1 MTKKKS
7 RFITLLVLYVLLTIG
22 TFIQTVL
29 PALMPTLSE
38 LYPNEMSEGRI
49 GYIVG
54 TMIITMAA
62 AGVIMGY
69 LGDKIRRMKVAF
81 YASIITTIF
90 TLLSGF
96 TTNYTQLFLCQVGAS
111 IGLGAILP
119 IMAGIM
125 ADLYSPEN
133 RGKAFGTLSIVT
145 TVIGEIGGITL
156 TLLIAQVNWRW
167 TYYLL
172 GIVSA
177 IITPLLY
184 FAKEPKR
191 GSKEKSLELLY
202 EEDPTLEYSYKIKKE
217 DLKYLWKR
225 KTNLYL
231 ILNFVDNIPGAV
243 FATYAIAW
251 LQIEHGADDDTAMLG
266 LIIVVLGI
274 FIGTTV
280 FGIFG
285 DKKFKTDK
293 KIKVKLGTIL
303 SMASAPFIL
312 VAINLKWKLL
322 PGQSLFGNTIG
333 LIAILMLS
341 MGLLIDGGIY
351 PNFLSAI
358 TDVNL
363 PEHRSTMISLAN
375 FFDACGRSIGAFLGG
390 YLIDQFGYPK
400 AMTFAS
406 LFTILSFVWWIPSL
420 KTFVKDYETVQITL
434 KDRAE
439 ILKNK

>member
-1 MTKKKS
+1 M
-7 RFITLLVLYVLLTIG
+7 
-22 TFIQTVL
+22 FIQTVL
-29 PALMPTLSE
+29 PALMPTLIE
-38 LYPNEMSEGRI
+38 LYPGEMSEGKI

-54 TMIITMAA
+54 TMIITMAT

-81 YASIITTIF
+81 FASLITTIF
-90 TLLSGF
+90 TFLSGF
-96 TTNYTQLFLCQVGAS
+96 IVNYTQLFLCQIGAS
-111 IGLGAILP
+111 IGLGATLP

-125 ADLYSPEN
+125 ADLYAPEQ
-133 RGKAFGTLSIVT
+133 RGKAFGFLSIVT
-145 TVIGEIGGITL
+145 TVIGEVGGITL

-184 FAKEPKR
+184 FTKEPKR
-191 GSKEKSLELLY
+191 GSKEKSLEEIY
-202 EEDPTLEYSYKIKKE
+202 EEDPTLEYSYKIKKQ

-225 KTNLYL
+225 PTNLYL

-274 FIGTTV
+274 FIGTTI

-293 KIKVKLGTIL
+293 RIKVKLGTIL

-312 VAINLKWKLL
+312 VAINLKWNLT
-322 PGQSLFGNTIG
+322 PGQGLFENPIG
-333 LIAILMLS
+333 LVAILMLS

-375 FFDACGRSIGAFLGG
+375 FFDACGRSLGAFLGG
-390 YLIDQFGYPK
+390 FLIDKFGYPI

-420 KTFVKDYETVQITL
+420 KTFIKDYEIVQKTIE
-434 KDRAE
+434 DRAIE
-439 ILKNK
+439 LKQR